1 MVFSNEREVTFVDNP
16 VMVQPLLD
24 FLRSNGVD
32 AHLTDE
38 DDMGGLNPALA
49 FVHGTWIHVPV
60 DQVPQAEELISAFR
74 AAPLT
79 DADET
84 GLEMD
89 EEG

>member
-1 MVFSNEREVTFVDNP
+1 MVFSNEREVTLVDNP

-32 AHLTDE
+32 AHLTDA

-49 FVHGTWIHVPV
+49 WVHGSRVHVPV
-60 DQVPQAEELISAFR
+60 DQVPLAEQLIRAFL

-79 DADET
+79 DVGDT
-84 GLEMD
+84 GLDPGHEA
-89 EEG
+89 